1 MNGMKPQLRNK
12 NGTQKERRSK
22 EEKSKKE
29 TVDGETRRSSVVSS
43 ALKMLCHKQKRNA
56 RIKEAPDVRCVLDVM
71 GPVTDCSWAR
81 SAQAIV

>member
-1 MNGMKPQLRNK
+1 MVPKK
-12 NGTQKERRSK
+12 KERKQRRRSQEK
-22 EEKSKKE
+22 TEEK
-29 TVDGETRRSSVVSS
+29 VDGETRRSSVVSS